1 MEVTA
6 TRKLDKERPMISP
19 SLLELHLPQPILP
32 ARRFRRA
39 RPAAAG
45 VPADV
50 LIRVARPADA
60 GAVSRLEAM
69 EDRALPGGSRLI
81 AEVDGRAI
89 AAVAV
94 ADGTAV
100 ADPFER
106 SETAVELL
114 RLRALQIARG
124 RIAVAG

>member
-1 MEVTA
+1 
-6 TRKLDKERPMISP
+6 MISP
-19 SLLELHLPQPILP
+19 SLLELHLPQPTLP
-32 ARRFRRA
+32 ARPFRRA
-39 RPAAAG
+39 RTVAAG
-45 VPADV
+45 LPADV